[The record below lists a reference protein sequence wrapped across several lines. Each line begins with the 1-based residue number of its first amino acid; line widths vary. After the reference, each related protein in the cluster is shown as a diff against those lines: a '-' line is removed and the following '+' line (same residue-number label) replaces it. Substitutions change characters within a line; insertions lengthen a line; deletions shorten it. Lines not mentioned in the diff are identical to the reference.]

1 MHEVRP
7 QLTYKE
13 LPDFASYRILTIKQ
27 IYTCFQC
34 RLAVELPLLLLKLH
48 YKYHTFNTASTG
60 STAIEKFSAFKPGKS
75 QRCAEKM
82 AQMSCPGERP
92 SPN

>member
-13 LPDFASYRILTIKQ
+13 LPDFASYGILTIKQ
-27 IYTCFQC
+27 IYACFQC
-34 RLAVELPLLLLKLH
+34 RLAVELPLLLLKLP
-48 YKYHTFNTASTG
+48 YKYHTFNITSTG
-60 STAIEKFSAFKPGKS
+60 STAIEKFSAFKPAKS
-75 QRCAEKM
+75 QHCAEM
-82 AQMSCPGERP
+82 AQMPQPGKRP

>member
-13 LPDFASYRILTIKQ
+13 LPGFASYRILTIKQ

-34 RLAVELPLLLLKLH
+34 RLAVEFPLLLLKLP
-48 YKYHTFNTASTG
+48 YKYHTFNVTSTG
-60 STAIEKFSAFKPGKS
+60 STAIEKFSAFKPVKS
-75 QRCAEKM
+75 QHRAEKV
-82 AQMSCPGERP
+82 AQTSLPG
-92 SPN
+92 